1 MKALLAMYPEAKW
14 YAHEACGPANARE
27 GSRLAFGRYVNSVY
41 RLAQADVILSLD
53 ADFLYEGPRAV
64 RYAREFAD
72 RRRITGPQSS
82 MNRLYVLESTPSNT
96 GAMADHRLPVRCREI
111 DGFARALAA
120 ALGVGGASG
129 AAAPE
134 GVPAKWLEAL
144 VRDLQKHRGA
154 SLIVAGGLQPPAGRG
169 LAHAMNAALGEGRE
183 TGGF

>member
-1 MKALLAMYPEAKW
+1 MKAFSAMYPSAKW
-14 YAHEACGPANARE
+14 YVHEACGPYNARE
-27 GSRLAFGRYVNSVY
+27 GARLAFGKNVNSVY

-96 GAMADHRLPVRCREI
+96 GAMADHRLPVRCREM

-120 ALGVGGASG
+120 ALGVGGAVG
-129 AAAPE
+129 AASAPE
-134 GVPAKWLEAL
+134 GVPAKWIEAL

-154 SLIVAGGLQPPAGRG
+154 GLIVAGDSQPPTVHA
-169 LAHAMNAALGEGRE
+169 LAHEINAALGN
-183 TGGF
+183 